1 MAPSRI
7 RMPRFLIRE
16 RPPHA
21 RTPSTLA
28 EFYREEFLKHQRCLE
43 QQREYYS
50 EHVICDA
57 EAALARI
64 LSRLDA
70 LCAQNDAEQVVSQL
84 LRKIDVLT
92 GLSAWSDPKQVH

>member
-1 MAPSRI
+1 
-7 RMPRFLIRE
+7 MPRFLTRE

-28 EFYREEFLKHQRCLE
+28 DFYREEFLKHQRCLQ

-50 EHVICDA
+50 ERVICDV

-64 LSRLDA
+64 LAEMDV
-70 LCAQNDAEQVVSQL
+70 LCAKQDAEQVVSRL

-92 GLSAWSDPKQVH
+92 GLSAWSDPKQVN